1 MNFSI
6 DSAPDCARAWEAMPW
21 VLQDSAPAAQK
32 DWLMAHLARCEAC
45 SAEFAQQTRLRA
57 AMSLPSDIPLDVE
70 LGMARLLK
78 RLDTLDSET
87 IAPSARR
94 ANWAFKALAAAVLI
108 QALGIGALGTRLL
121 SDRPAPYRTLSAPA
135 PVVVAG
141 AIRVVPDPGMKL
153 ADWNKLLHSLGLK
166 VISGPNAVGA
176 YTVAPADSVAG
187 SAKSLQE
194 LRASAGIRL
203 AEPVDNTP

>member
-1 MNFSI
+1 MSFPI

-21 VLQDSAPAAQK
+21 VLQDNAPAAQK

-45 SAEFAQQTRLRA
+45 NAEFAQQTRLRA

-70 LGMARLLK
+70 SGMARLLT

-87 IAPSARR
+87 ITPPARR
-94 ANWAFKALAAAVLI
+94 ANWVFKALAAAVLI

-121 SDRPAPYRTLSAPA
+121 SDRSAPYRTLSAPA
-135 PVVVAG
+135 PAVVAG
-141 AIRVVPDPGMKL
+141 AIRVVPEPGMKL

-176 YTVAPADSVAG
+176 YTVAPAETATRSER
-187 SAKSLQE
+187 SLQQ
-194 LRASAGIRL
+194 LRTSAGIRL
-203 AEPVDNTP
+203 AEPVDNVP

>member
-1 MNFSI
+1 MNFPI
-6 DSAPDCARAWEAMPW
+6 NSAPDCARAWEAMPW
-21 VLQDSAPAAQK
+21 VLRDSAPAAQK
-32 DWLMAHLARCEAC
+32 DWLMAHLAQCEAC
-45 SAEFAQQTRLRA
+45 SAEFAQQTRLRV
-57 AMSLPSDIPLDVE
+57 AMSLPSDVPLDVDSG
-70 LGMARLLK
+70 LARLLT
-78 RLDTLDSET
+78 RLDTLDAET
-87 IAPSARR
+87 VAPSARR
-94 ANWAFKALAAAVLI
+94 GNWAFKALAAAVLI

-121 SDRPAPYRTLSAPA
+121 SDRNAPYQTLSTAAPA
-135 PVVVAG
+135 TAAG

-176 YTVAPADSVAG
+176 YTVVPSG
-187 SAKSLQE
+187 SASESQSLQQ